1 MKKVIFSTNLP
12 SPYRVDFFNEL
23 GKYCDLTV
31 LYERKN
37 SSERDKKWVGEQAQN
52 FKEVYLDLE
61 PVGTD
66 RSKGKALRCFLRTA
80 VFDILIFTN
89 YVSPATI
96 DAILYCRMHKIPY
109 FIEYDGGFNRRD
121 HFMKGLFKKV
131 LLKGAKG
138 HFTTADEHIK
148 YLRSLGIKENVIY
161 KYPFTSINKVDVVAH
176 GISCEEK
183 RSLRTELGITEEK
196 VILSVGQFIPRKG
209 FDVLINAMPYLD
221 KSIGLYIV
229 GGEPTEEYKEAI
241 ASLKLDNVHFVGFKT
256 KTELREYYRVADV
269 FAFPTREDI
278 WGLVINEAMAQGLP
292 VVSTDRCIA
301 ALEMVDDGENGY
313 IVETENES
321 ELADG
326 IRKVLCNG
334 DYERLQLSAI
344 EKANA
349 YTIEKM
355 AERHMKIFDE
365 IMGEHYSE

>member
-1 MKKVIFSTNLP
+1 MKVIFATNIP

-23 GKYCDLTV
+23 GRYCELTV
-31 LYERKN
+31 LYERKK
-37 SSERDKKWVGEQAQN
+37 SSERDSKWTSERAKN
-52 FKEVYLDLE
+52 YNEVYLDLK
-61 PVGTD
+61 PVGVD
-66 RSKGKALRCFLRTA
+66 RSRGAALKNYIKNAEFDFL
-80 VFDILIFTN
+80 ILTN
-89 YVSPATI
+89 YVSPATVE
-96 DAILYCRMHKIPY
+96 AIMYCRVHKVPY
-109 FIEYDGGFNRRD
+109 YIEYDGGFNKRD
-121 HFMKGLFKKV
+121 SLPKLLLKKI

-355 AERHMKIFDE
+355 VECHLEIFQRLIKKE
-365 IMGEHYSE
+365 

>member
-31 LYERKN
+31 LYERKR
-37 SSERDKKWVGEQAQN
+37 SSERDKKWVGERAEN
-52 FKEVYLDLE
+52 FKEIYLNLE

-66 RSKGKALRCFLRTA
+66 RSKGNALRDYIKTGE
-80 VFDILIFTN
+80 FDILIFTN

-96 DAILYCRMHKIPY
+96 EAILYCRIRRIPY
-109 FIEYDGGFNRRD
+109 FIEYDGGFNKRD
-121 HFMKGLFKKV
+121 SLPKLLLKKI

-148 YLRSLGIKENVIY
+148 YLRSLGIKENIIY
-161 KYPFTSINKVDVVAH
+161 KYPFTSIKKVDVVAH

-241 ASLKLDNVHFVGFKT
+241 ASLKLNNVHFVGFKT
-256 KTELREYYRVADV
+256 KTELIEYYRVADV

-301 ALEMVDDGENGY
+301 ALEMVENEKNGY
-313 IVETENES
+313 IVETENGQK
-321 ELADG
+321 LAQG
-326 IRKVLCNG
+326 IRRVLCNG
-334 DYERLQLSAI
+334 NYARLQLNAI
-344 EKANA
+344 AKANT

-355 AERHMKIFDE
+355 AERHMEIFDE
-365 IMGEHYSE
+365 IMGECYSE